1 MNGDDYMQCQQAA
14 QSGLANSAMAT
25 VDMIKVANALISV
38 GSSINCQF
46 NDSDGGTSALN
57 ELEKRCVMNA
67 ALTILCS

>member
-1 MNGDDYMQCQQAA
+1 MQCQQAA
-14 QSGLANSAMAT
+14 QSGLANSANSAMAT
-25 VDMIKVANALISV
+25 VDMIKVANALVAV

-57 ELEKRCVMNA
+57 EREKRCVLNA